1 MNLQAILNQVD
12 AIEDAINKGEFKTI
26 SALVC
31 KKYLID
37 PIRSIIQR
45 LQDAEEVMKYYAEG
59 CHLYT
64 ENTDEETTEYIGDY
78 QYGGSVENG
87 FKAKAYLEKYKFID

>member
-1 MNLQAILNQVD
+1 MDSVIVGVNQY
-12 AIEDAINKGEFKTI
+12 N
-26 SALVC
+26 
-31 KKYLID
+31 
-37 PIRSIIQR
+37 IRSIIQR
-45 LQDAEEVMKYYAEG
+45 LQEGEEVIKYYAEG

-87 FKAKAYLEKYKFID
+87 FKAKAYLEKYK